1 MAGVRGQVR
10 KTPAANPAEPDEI
23 SKEFEN
29 TARELL
35 DRPAPPPR
43 LLSAE
48 PNTDDVGRS
57 DTFFD
62 PQTPPPDNAPLAD
75 LIDYWQH
82 ALTLDSAIRP
92 RPTDAVRERLLTA
105 SEADPQILDE
115 FLPFL
120 PEGKDTADRVVRIYQ
135 TVADDENVPAAWRAQ
150 VGNWLKFNSTF
161 FLNDLIADSR
171 QVKDKPGGVQNEA
184 ALDALAKLDPQS
196 AKPILLALVQPGQIR
211 VSTLAT
217 AWLLRIAVADY
228 DDENQAKYVRRLRAI
243 AVDRSLPAKARDAAI
258 DGLLNVEWDGRD
270 SWYRNQ
276 FANPDLVDLSEGTA
290 VFSPLL
296 APLMQDPD
304 RWIPVLSELVQ
315 YGDRDERS
323 NAGNCLVRFVNA
335 NPRREAILPL
345 LPWLKDRRVLRIDPA
360 ARTAFIYRLGQVD
373 VPEAAEGLAWV
384 VYLERENRR
393 AAAFALK
400 RHPSPLAIGPLRS
413 ALRALREEED
423 RPMIL
428 DALIACGGLSNDE
441 QFGAVK
447 AFARKLTTP
456 EGREAANAKPE
467 PGKPG
472 LSETEALGKFLAP
485 RSEISDAVATAVL
498 EEAET
503 LRQTDRALS
512 DALLEVARN
521 WQVAS
526 VDLDLFRRIRNGTAG
541 ADMIVDTLKRRG
553 RLTPAGVN
561 ALQYLIGAGGFA
573 SAVAALLSSDET
585 QADHILGGTKSEP
598 KIALLACARLTQ
610 ARLPIGEV
618 GELLKSRVELVA
630 FAAEQYLLVE
640 DSAEARAQLWRR
652 YPLQAYVT
660 GWRENSRPDRTGDFP
675 FMDIIEHDFQ
685 NEVLAAGAPADNV
698 PREVYALFDKERR
711 PSRILRVYRDRAVY
725 VRNETVARYR
735 ERTITV
741 NELAA
746 FRKFVAARGLTVTGP
761 QFALCG
767 KDCQNVGFLAMN
779 RGGARRTLIR
789 AAAPDLAS
797 LFNQFDLLGVN
808 ARTRYR
814 FENTFPGVEVL
825 IDDPTQEVVD
835 VWQAGSD
842 LRVRIERPKNL
853 DQSEQEVAEKYIA
866 ALESGSSGS
875 VEGRT
880 LRFRLNQ
887 ISRGRRAWYN
897 LREGK
902 LIPNAGRPA
911 AILSGDESDLDLD
924 LSDFDLKLNS
934 RIGLATAGTRT
945 VLAVEASPAWGLWEK
960 RGTLRPQLITGAAP
974 YRDPVVSPQGD
985 WAVATRVFASSVRT
999 FAGTDQLVRVN
1010 LATEEAFPVD
1020 LPLSDRIDAIAYLPS
1035 RGKFLV
1041 RVARAVQTPEETVV
1055 SAFYLVEPITGLVEP
1070 VRGDFEPLMYLS
1082 NRMLQPTSN
1091 PGEYWAAIPDLGSL
1105 RTEVG
1110 RYDVKN
1116 FTFHPIMTIPYVAF
1130 DSQSM
1135 WVDEPNGKLLIA
1147 YDGQLVRMPLGPP
1160 VKPATGK

>member
-10 KTPAANPAEPDEI
+10 KTQAANPAEPDEI
-23 SKEFEN
+23 SNAFEN

-43 LLSAE
+43 LPDAE
-48 PNTDDVGRS
+48 PDQVARS

-62 PQTPPPDNAPLAD
+62 PQQPPPDNAPLAD
-75 LIDYWQH
+75 LIDYWEH
-82 ALTLDSAIRP
+82 ALTLDNAIRP
-92 RPTDAVRERLLTA
+92 RPTDAVRERLLAACET
-105 SEADPQILDE
+105 DPERLDE

-120 PEGKDTADRVVRIYQ
+120 PEGKDTADRVIRIYQ
-135 TVADDENVPAAWRAQ
+135 TAGDDENVPRSWRAQ

-161 FLNDLIADSR
+161 FLNDLIAESR
-171 QVKDKPGGVQNEA
+171 RVKDKPGGVQNEE

-196 AKPILLALVQPGQIR
+196 AKPLLLALVQPGQVR
-211 VSTLAT
+211 VSALAT
-217 AWLLRIAVADY
+217 AWLLRIAVSEY
-228 DDENQAKYVRRLRAI
+228 DDENEAKYLRRLHAI
-243 AVDRSLPAKARDAAI
+243 AANHSLPAKARDAAI
-258 DGLLNVEWDGRD
+258 DGLLNVDWDGRD
-270 SWYRNQ
+270 NWYRNQ
-276 FANPDLVDLSEGTA
+276 FANAELVDLSEGTA

-296 APLMQDPD
+296 APLMHDPD
-304 RWIPVLSELVQ
+304 RWIPVLADLVER
-315 YGDRDERS
+315 GDRDERS
-323 NAGNCLVRFVNA
+323 NAGNCLVRLVNA
-335 NPRREAILPL
+335 NPRRDAILPL
-345 LPWLKDRRVLRIDPA
+345 LPWLKDRRVLRVDPA

-384 VYLERENRR
+384 VALERENRR

-400 RHPSPLAIGPLRS
+400 RHPNPRANGPLRW
-413 ALRALREEED
+413 ALSSVREEED
-423 RPMIL
+423 RTMIL
-428 DALIACGGLSNDE
+428 DALMACGGLSNDE

-472 LSETEALGKFLAP
+472 LSETEALGKFLAH
-485 RSEISDAVATAVL
+485 RTEISEAVATAVL
-498 EEAET
+498 EEADTVRPADPT
-503 LRQTDRALS
+503 LA

-526 VDLDLFRRIRNGTAG
+526 VDLDLFRRIRNGTAS
-541 ADMIVDTLKRRG
+541 ADMILATIKRRG
-553 RLTPAGVN
+553 RVTPAGMN

-610 ARLPIGEV
+610 ARLPIGAV

-640 DSAEARAQLWRR
+640 DSSEARAQLWRR

-660 GWRENSRPDRTGDFP
+660 GWRENARPVRTGDFP

-685 NEVLAAGAPADNV
+685 SEVLAAGDA
-698 PREVYALFDKERR
+698 PREVYALFDKDRR

-735 ERTITV
+735 ERAISV

-746 FRKFVAARGLTVTGP
+746 FRKYVAGRGLTITGP

-779 RGGARRTLIR
+779 RGGARRTLMR
-789 AAAPDLAS
+789 APAPDLAS
-797 LFNQFDLLGVN
+797 LFNQFDVLGVN
-808 ARTRYR
+808 GKTRYR
-814 FENTFPGVEVL
+814 FESTIPGVEVL

-835 VWQAGSD
+835 VWQAGND

-853 DQSEQEVAEKYIA
+853 DQSEQEVAERYMA
-866 ALESGSSGS
+866 ALEGGSSGS

-880 LRFRLNQ
+880 LRFRLSQ

-897 LREGK
+897 LRDGK
-902 LIPNAGRPA
+902 LMPNAGRPA
-911 AILSGDESDLDLD
+911 AILSADESDLDLD
-924 LSDFDLKLNS
+924 LSDFDLKLNP
-934 RIGLATAGTRT
+934 RIGLATAETRT
-945 VLAVEASPAWGLWEK
+945 ILAVLDSPAWGLWEK
-960 RGTLRPQLITGAAP
+960 RGTSRPQLIKGGVP
-974 YRDPVVSPQGD
+974 YRNPVVSPDGA
-985 WAVATRVFASSVRT
+985 WALATRGYARNVSVFT
-999 FAGTDQLVRVN
+999 GTDQLVRIN
-1010 LATEEAFPVD
+1010 LATEEELPVD

-1041 RVARAVQTPEETVV
+1041 SVARSRGDSDELAP
-1055 SAFYLVEPITGLVEP
+1055 SGFYLVEPISGLVQP
-1070 VRGDFEPLMYLS
+1070 VTGDFKPLMHLS

-1091 PGEYWAAIPDLGSL
+1091 AGEYWAAIPDLGSL

-1135 WVDEPNGKLLIA
+1135 WIDEANGKLLVVI
-1147 YDGQLVRMPLGPP
+1147 DGQLVRMPLGPP
-1160 VKPATGK
+1160 AKPAAGK